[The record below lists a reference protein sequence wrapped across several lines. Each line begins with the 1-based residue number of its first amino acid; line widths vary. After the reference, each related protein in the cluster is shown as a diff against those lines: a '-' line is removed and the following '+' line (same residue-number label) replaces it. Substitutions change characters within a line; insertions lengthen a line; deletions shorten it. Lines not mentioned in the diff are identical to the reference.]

1 MRAMRC
7 RVFLSSLNVKGD
19 DIESHLTHCTV
30 LHRVIQDIGYPID
43 RCRRVS
49 MRTRR
54 KLWMSCT
61 RSCILVA
68 EHARTSQF
76 ELTVAQAN
84 LKKTRRTAKMKRFQD
99 RRFQPLTH
107 SSIFNSNLIYRLAA
121 NLLHFGFELLRFGAR
136 RSWIV
141 AVAPN
146 F

>member
-1 MRAMRC
+1 
-7 RVFLSSLNVKGD
+7 
-19 DIESHLTHCTV
+19 
-30 LHRVIQDIGYPID
+30 
-43 RCRRVS
+43 

-107 SSIFNSNLIYRLAA
+107 SSVSSSSVLCELAA
-121 NLLHFGFELLRFGAR
+121 NLQSLRHPLHR
-136 RSWIV
+136 
-141 AVAPN
+141 
-146 F
+146 